1 MPSVQKILIIGASC
15 TGKSTLGIALAKQHN
30 ATYVPEHLRTYLEQK
45 PKGYVCTY
53 DDLTPIA
60 QGQMDS
66 EELAIKTAN
75 RYCFIDT
82 SLLLLNIY
90 SQHYFNQ
97 SPKIITDN
105 LLKQHYDLILLT
117 DEIGIDWV
125 DDGIRDSPNER
136 GNTHKE
142 VMAALNKHNLPFYV
156 VSGDLNSRMD
166 YVNEL
171 LKTL

>member
-1 MPSVQKILIIGASC
+1 MTAKAVLIIGASC
-15 TGKSTLGIALAKQHN
+15 TGKSTLGTALAKQHN
-30 ATYVPEHLRTYLEQK
+30 ATYVPEYLRTYLENK
-45 PKGYVCTY
+45 PRGYLCTY

-66 EELAIKTAN
+66 EEIAIKTAN

-97 SPKIITDN
+97 SPPIITDN
-105 LLKQHYDLILLT
+105 LLKHSHDLILVT
-117 DEIGIDWV
+117 DETGIDWV
-125 DDGIRDSPNER
+125 DDGIRDSPHER
-136 GNTHKE
+136 SNTQQEVIKE
-142 VMAALNKHNLPFYV
+142 LNKYNLPFYLI
-156 VSGDLNSRMD
+156 SGDLKSRLR
-166 YVNEL
+166 YVNQL

>member
-1 MPSVQKILIIGASC
+1 MTAKAVLIIGASC
-15 TGKSTLGIALAKQHN
+15 TGKSTLGTALAKQHRT
-30 ATYVPEHLRTYLEQK
+30 TYVPEYLRTYLEQK

-66 EELAIKTAN
+66 EQTAIATAN

-90 SQHYFNQ
+90 SQHYFNK

-117 DEIGIDWV
+117 DEVGIDWV

-142 VMAALNKHNLPFYV
+142 VMAELNKYNLPFYC
-156 VSGDLNSRMD
+156 VSGDLESRLV
-166 YVNEL
+166 YVNRL